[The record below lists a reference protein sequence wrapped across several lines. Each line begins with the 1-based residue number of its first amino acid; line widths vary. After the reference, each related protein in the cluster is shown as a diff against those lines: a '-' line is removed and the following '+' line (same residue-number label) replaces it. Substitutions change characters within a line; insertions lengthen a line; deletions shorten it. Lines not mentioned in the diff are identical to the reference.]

1 MLVALMALLAAADA
15 TAAKPEY
22 VSIEVGLVRVTP
34 FRPGTQTPWAIPGKP
49 SQSDPCAVL
58 APALTVAA
66 GAATMGAGLAGGS
79 IIKGLCTSITD
90 QGAATRTHVE
100 SDPNIYVRLVSDRVT
115 LRSYT
120 VAKTRSHRFT
130 FRAVVPT
137 AAIPRAGIVVDVVSD
152 DGSPDEES
160 KEVIGTARLSSERL
174 LAAARDGA
182 PLELKDNGAEK
193 IELTVAPAEPKP
205 RRKTQAFDVSQGLV
219 AVADGFEVLAGE
231 VIEVQARG
239 AYRIAKRPEPITPE
253 GYAGDLRSN
262 YPDEPFKS
270 GAAGAALV
278 RIGGRRLLKGFLV
291 PPCTSFI
298 APFGGTL
305 AVGVND
311 RRLEK
316 VRGDM
321 TFDIDVRPAT
331 EAEWKSAAAENC
343 SPKDRPQEPAADLSP
358 RANVTAARLRQMG
371 DRLAAAILSKLHPT
385 GKAPV
390 LKGVEARA
398 TPTGVAV
405 LIATEWHGG
414 IMGTPYTTLVRW
426 EFNERRHIAAG
437 ISKDN
442 ASIVASHDA
451 IEGLNKFFE
460 SQLYPAVM
468 K

>member
-1 MLVALMALLAAADA
+1 M
-15 TAAKPEY
+15 
-22 VSIEVGLVRVTP
+22 VS
-34 FRPGTQTPWAIPGKP
+34 
-49 SQSDPCAVL
+49 
-58 APALTVAA
+58 
-66 GAATMGAGLAGGS
+66 
-79 IIKGLCTSITD
+79 
-90 QGAATRTHVE
+90 
-100 SDPNIYVRLVSDRVT
+100 
-115 LRSYT
+115 
-120 VAKTRSHRFT
+120 
-130 FRAVVPT
+130 
-137 AAIPRAGIVVDVVSD
+137 
-152 DGSPDEES
+152 
-160 KEVIGTARLSSERL
+160 
-174 LAAARDGA
+174 
-182 PLELKDNGAEK
+182 
-193 IELTVAPAEPKP
+193 PAEPTS
-205 RRKTQAFDVSQGLV
+205 RSKTQALDVSQGLA
-219 AVADGFEVLAGE
+219 AVGDDFEVFAGE
-231 VIEVQARG
+231 VVEVQARG
-239 AYRIAKRPEPITPE
+239 AYRMARHPGPITPE
-253 GYAGDLRSN
+253 GYAGDLGSN

-291 PPCTSFI
+291 APCTTFF
-298 APFGGTL
+298 APFAGKL

-321 TFDIDVRPAT
+321 TFDINVRPAT
-331 EAEWKSAAAENC
+331 EAEWKTGAAERC
-343 SPKDRPQEPAADLSP
+343 SAKDRPQETVADLAP

-414 IMGTPYTTLVRW
+414 IMGTAYTTLVRW
-426 EFNERRHIAAG
+426 EFNERRHIGAG
-437 ISKDN
+437 LSKDT
-442 ASIVASHDA
+442 AAISASHDA